1 MADEINMV
9 VLSTVIVGREI
20 DGKQV
25 RVTPEIGKAFPFTA
39 EEIENIKEANPSAIR
54 EPVNEAVSE
63 GTVLKPTTDADVAAA
78 KQADADAAK
87 QADADAAKAGG
98 KKTTAKADDDL

>member
-1 MADEINMV
+1 MADETNMV

-25 RVTPEIGKAFPFTA
+25 RVTPEIGKAFPFTD
-39 EEIENIKEANPSAIR
+39 EEIKNIMEANPAAIR
-54 EPVNEAVSE
+54 EPVNEDVSE
-63 GTVLKPTTDADVAAA
+63 GTVLKPTSDADVAKAQKEA
-78 KQADADAAK
+78 ADAE
-87 QADADAAKAGG
+87 AAKAGG